1 MKVVELLSRPKYF
14 DKLFDIDCP
23 SEMQELKE
31 RRLTVAEMNKIN
43 KLKQYSAMTYEDVLQ
58 AQEDSLNQRL
68 GHVKERKLL
77 K

>member
-1 MKVVELLSRPKYF
+1 MVEFLNLPKYF
-14 DKLFDIDCP
+14 DKLYDIDYP
-23 SEMQELKE
+23 SEMEKIKAS
-31 RRLTVAEMNKIN
+31 RLSVAEMNKLN
-43 KLKQYSAMTYEDVLQ
+43 TLKLYTHMNYEDVLK

>member
-1 MKVVELLSRPKYF
+1 MVVELLSRPKYF
-14 DKLFDIDCP
+14 DKLYDIDCP
-23 SEMQELKE
+23 SEMEEIKAS
-31 RRLTVAEMNKIN
+31 RLSVAEMNKIN
-43 KLKQYSAMTYEDVLQ
+43 KLKLYTHMNYDDVLK